1 MNDDELAPHVSD
13 AIKHVAPATSA
24 QRDEHIAAALAEIS
38 PVSSRSRT
46 KWLSAAAAIV
56 VLLIGGNA
64 LYASLGPSE
73 NTPAEI
79 AMSEQTSSQPS
90 ATSKG
95 TIVGPTNGT
104 DKGFS
109 SGSSCG
115 ADLTGYTIVGTYT
128 SLGSVHEVWSST
140 KNLVVID
147 QTSCALLGSFTHPVV
162 VANEKTC
169 DGFFSTTDTQWVGA
183 YSVTGATLTLIAAI
197 NELQIRDGSCEVIAS
212 YPLPTQP

>member
-1 MNDDELAPHVSD
+1 MNDDELAPHISD

-46 KWLSAAAAIV
+46 KWLSTAAAIV

-64 LYASLGPSE
+64 LYASLAPSE
-73 NTPAEI
+73 NTPTEI

-95 TIVGPTNGT
+95 SV
-104 DKGFS
+104 
-109 SGSSCG
+109 CG

-128 SLGSVHEVWSST
+128 SSGSVHEVWSST

-183 YSVTGATLTLIAAI
+183 YSVTGATLTLIAAT

>member
-1 MNDDELAPHVSD
+1 MNDDELAPHISD
-13 AIKHVAPATSA
+13 AIKHVAPATST
-24 QRDEHIAAALAEIS
+24 QRDEHIATALAEIS
-38 PVSSRSRT
+38 PTSSRSRT

-64 LYASLGPSE
+64 LYASLAPSE

-95 TIVGPTNGT
+95 SV
-104 DKGFS
+104 
-109 SGSSCG
+109 CG

-128 SLGSVHEVWSST
+128 SSGSVHEVWSST

-183 YSVTGATLTLIAAI
+183 YSVTGATLTLIAAT

>member
-1 MNDDELAPHVSD
+1 MNDDELAPHISD

-73 NTPAEI
+73 NTPTEI

-90 ATSKG
+90 VTSKG
-95 TIVGPTNGT
+95 TIVGPTNAT

-109 SGSSCG
+109 SGSVCG

-128 SLGSVHEVWSST
+128 SSGSVHEVWSST

-147 QTSCALLGSFTHPVV
+147 TTSCALLGSFTHPVV

-169 DGFFSTTDTQWVGA
+169 AGFFSTTDTQWVGA
-183 YSVTGATLTLIAAI
+183 YSVTGATLTLIAAT

>member
-1 MNDDELAPHVSD
+1 MNDDELAPHISD
-13 AIKHVAPATSA
+13 AIKHVDPATSA

-64 LYASLGPSE
+64 LYASLAPSE
-73 NTPAEI
+73 NTPTEI
-79 AMSEQTSSQPS
+79 AMSEQTSPLG
-90 ATSKG
+90 ATTKG
-95 TIVGPTNGT
+95 TIVGPTNAT

-128 SLGSVHEVWSST
+128 SSGSVHEVWSST

-212 YPLPTQP
+212 YPLPAQP